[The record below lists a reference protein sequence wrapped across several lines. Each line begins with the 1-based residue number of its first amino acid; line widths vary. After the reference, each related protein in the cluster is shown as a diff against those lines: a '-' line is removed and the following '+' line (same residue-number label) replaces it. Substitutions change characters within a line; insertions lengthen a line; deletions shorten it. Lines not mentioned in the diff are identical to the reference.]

1 MHFEAKAAMQNTKP
15 VQCYI
20 CLKYNHVAKYCK
32 TKQQICARCGD
43 NHRIDQ
49 CTAASD
55 AMKCCNC
62 KGSHLAT
69 SNECAT
75 YKEQEQRM
83 HNLVNQYSSTNKPT
97 TTAPAIH
104 DINEFPLLP
113 NISQRQQEYLH
124 NELFDEI
131 INVLSSKM
139 EKIIEE
145 TTSRNDRVGKLGGGV
160 LLAVKQ
166 HIKCREVLN
175 KTSQMN
181 EIIAI
186 EVETQL
192 FKSILIASIYVPPTA
207 KMDLNI
213 FQELYNINN
222 NCIIVGDLNATLHH
236 MGSAK
241 GNARGRQLQELF
253 KEGFIEG
260 VDDDT
265 PTFEKNDYEVKLDW
279 LLGSQP
285 LLSFTSNIET
295 HPPIGTSC
303 GHKPL
308 TFDISIGAEPKP
320 ASPRMSFNFKAA
332 KWSKFRSKL
341 DQQLMLWNNDRRLD
355 SALDIEE
362 YTSFITNS
370 ILVATQEAVPLSKQ
384 TNTRPMISEVTK
396 RQTTGE
402 NNQTTSNA

>member
-1 MHFEAKAAMQNTKP
+1 MHFEAEAAMQNTKP

-62 KGSHLAT
+62 KDSHLAT

-83 HNLVNQYSSTNKPT
+83 HNLVNQYSSINKPT

-145 TTSRNDRVGKLGGGV
+145 TTSR
-160 LLAVKQ
+160 LLQMLQQKIKKIEKSIGIYNNNHEDALTVSDSDSNEEGQVVK
-166 HIKCREVLN
+166 HIKN
-175 KTSQMN
+175 KQKQNTR
-181 EIIAI
+181 
-186 EVETQL
+186 
-192 FKSILIASIYVPPTA
+192 TA
-207 KMDLNI
+207 KS
-213 FQELYNINN
+213 
-222 NCIIVGDLNATLHH
+222 TT
-236 MGSAK
+236 SST
-241 GNARGRQLQELF
+241 
-253 KEGFIEG
+253 
-260 VDDDT
+260 DT
-265 PTFEKNDYEVKLDW
+265 STKPT
-279 LLGSQP
+279 
-285 LLSFTSNIET
+285 TT
-295 HPPIGTSC
+295 
-303 GHKPL
+303 
-308 TFDISIGAEPKP
+308 
-320 ASPRMSFNFKAA
+320 
-332 KWSKFRSKL
+332 
-341 DQQLMLWNNDRRLD
+341 
-355 SALDIEE
+355 
-362 YTSFITNS
+362 TN
-370 ILVATQEAVPLSKQ
+370 VATSKQ
-384 TNTRPMISEVTK
+384 
-396 RQTTGE
+396 
-402 NNQTTSNA
+402 